1 MRPEKYHAC
10 YERPVLR
17 GFFFIRHGK
26 AASLLSGD
34 DYDALSPIG
43 VEQSERLGA
52 WLAAQP
58 VTFDAVFMGPRK
70 RHAETYAAAAR
81 ASAANGRPL
90 APAAVV
96 AELDEHDAVTL
107 IGRLLP
113 ALAAEDPAVRALI
126 ATASRGE
133 RPAEEEIIA
142 AFHGAARRWVSGEL
156 PAPDVET
163 WAAFRAR
170 VAKALDTVAAAVPE
184 RGPRGQKASG
194 KVLVVTSAGVI
205 AAAVGVALGL
215 GDEKTLDL
223 AVTPHNASLTELDLG
238 ADGWALRSFNAT
250 PHLFESRLI
259 TRI

>member
-1 MRPEKYHAC
+1 
-10 YERPVLR
+10 VLR
-17 GFFFIRHGK
+17 GFFFVRHGK

-43 VEQSERLGA
+43 VEQSERLGV

-58 VTFDAVFMGPRK
+58 VAFDAVFIGPRK
-70 RHAETYAAAAR
+70 RHAETSAAAAR

-90 APAAVV
+90 PPATVV

-113 ALAAEDPAVRALI
+113 TLAAEDPAVRALI

-133 RPAEEEIIA
+133 RPAEEDIIA

-163 WAAFRAR
+163 WSGFRAR
-170 VAKALDTVAAAVPE
+170 VAKALETLAAAIPE
-184 RGPRGQKASG
+184 RGEGPPG

-223 AVTPHNASLTELDLG
+223 AVTPNNASLTELDLG
-238 ADGWALRSFNAT
+238 AHGWALRSFNAT